1 MEKRVESVEALALYL
16 DEQRVGVL
24 AHYAGSRNILSFAPE
39 YLELPVSQ
47 RPVFTLT
54 QKVGAE
60 YLNKPLISFH
70 KLPPVLSNLLSEG
83 ALREW
88 MAVTLKVHHDDE
100 FPLLAYAGNNLPGG
114 ITAVPLKGG
123 EIPDWALTSRGDKL
137 EAVQID
143 VSHSTDKFSLAGVQM
158 KFSALR
164 QDDRF
169 NVSTDV
175 GGDSWI
181 IKTPS
186 TAHRAVPENEFSAMK
201 LAQVIGVNIPEIKL
215 VELRNLVNL
224 PDIPLPD
231 EPYAYAIRRFDRT
244 DEGRVHTEDFAQI
257 FQVYARNKYKGYSY
271 DDIGRA
277 LYRVGA
283 GGIIDIQQMARRM
296 LANILVANGDAH
308 LKNWTV
314 IYPNRVD
321 AVLSPA
327 YDIVSTKPY
336 VKREEGVALNMAKE
350 KRWGVINMQTFE
362 RWAERIG
369 VPWSAVEVHLNEAI
383 EIARERWP
391 DLLTELPMLEEH
403 KIVLREHWASL
414 PTDFRL

>member
-1 MEKRVESVEALALYL
+1 MGKLVESVEALALYL
-16 DEQRVGVL
+16 DKQRVGVF
-24 AHYAGSRNILSFAPE
+24 AHYAGSRNILSFDPDYVA
-39 YLELPVSQ
+39 LPVSQ

-54 QKVGAE
+54 QNIRAE
-60 YLNKPLISFH
+60 YLHKPLISSH

-88 MAVTLKVHHDDE
+88 MAQTLKVHHDDE

-114 ITAVPLKGG
+114 LTAVPLKSG

-137 EAVQID
+137 EAVQMD
-143 VSHSTDKFSLAGVQM
+143 VSRTNDKFSLAGVQM

-164 QDDRF
+164 QDGRF

-186 TAHRAVPENEFSAMK
+186 TAHRAVPENEFTAMK
-201 LAQVIGVNIPEIKL
+201 LAQAIGVNIPDIKL
-215 VELRNLVNL
+215 VELSGLVNL
-224 PDIPLPD
+224 PDIPLPS

-244 DEGRVHTEDFAQI
+244 EEGRVHSEDFAQI
-257 FQVYARNKYKGYSY
+257 FQVYARNKYKRYSY

-277 LYRVGA
+277 LYRMGV
-283 GGIIDIQQMARRM
+283 GGIIDIQQMSRRM

-314 IYPNRVD
+314 IYPDRVG
-321 AVLSPA
+321 AILSPA

-336 VKREEGVALNMAKE
+336 VSNEDGVALNMAKE
-350 KRWGVINMQTFE
+350 KRWHEINMHSFE

-369 VPWSAVEVHLNEAI
+369 VPWSAVQVHIEDAI
-383 EIARERWP
+383 EIARKTWP
-391 DLLTELPMLEEH
+391 SLLETLPMLEEH
-403 KIVLREHWASL
+403 KTVLKEHWISL
-414 PTDFRL
+414 SADFRF

>member
-1 MEKRVESVEALALYL
+1 MGKLVESVEALALYL
-16 DEQRVGVL
+16 DKQRVGVL
-24 AHYAGSRNILSFAPE
+24 AHYAGSRNILSFDPDYVA
-39 YLELPVSQ
+39 LPVSQ

-54 QKVGAE
+54 QNIRAE
-60 YLNKPLISFH
+60 YLHKPLISSH

-88 MAVTLKVHHDDE
+88 MAQTLKVHHDDE

-114 ITAVPLKGG
+114 LTAVPLKSG

-137 EAVQID
+137 EAVQMD
-143 VSHSTDKFSLAGVQM
+143 VSRTNDKFSLAGVQM

-164 QDDRF
+164 QDGRF

-186 TAHRAVPENEFSAMK
+186 TAHRAVPENEFTAMK
-201 LAQVIGVNIPEIKL
+201 LAQAIGVNIPDIKL
-215 VELRNLVNL
+215 VELSGLVNL
-224 PDIPLPD
+224 PDIPLPS

-244 DEGRVHTEDFAQI
+244 EEGRVHSEDFAQI
-257 FQVYARNKYKGYSY
+257 FQVYARNKYKRYSY

-277 LYRVGA
+277 LYRMGV
-283 GGIIDIQQMARRM
+283 GGIIDIQQMSRRM

-314 IYPNRVD
+314 IYPDRVG
-321 AVLSPA
+321 AILSPA

-336 VKREEGVALNMAKE
+336 VSNEDSVALNMAKE
-350 KRWGVINMQTFE
+350 KRWHEINMHSFE
-362 RWAERIG
+362 LWAERIG
-369 VPWSAVEVHLNEAI
+369 VPWSAVQVHIEDSI
-383 EIARERWP
+383 EIARETWP
-391 DLLTELPMLEEH
+391 SLLETLPMLEEH
-403 KIVLREHWASL
+403 KTVLKEHWISL
-414 PTDFRL
+414 SADFRF